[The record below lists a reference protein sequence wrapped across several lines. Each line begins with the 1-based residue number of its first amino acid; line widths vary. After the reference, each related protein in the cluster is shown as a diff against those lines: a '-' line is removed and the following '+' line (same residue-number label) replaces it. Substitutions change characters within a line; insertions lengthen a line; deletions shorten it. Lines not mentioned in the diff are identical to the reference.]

1 MVYLCR
7 VDRTDDTAKS
17 AVADSGGTA
26 MVLIA
31 ETPWRN
37 KKQNAVMNVVIEY

>member
-31 ETPWRN
+31 ETLA
-37 KKQNAVMNVVIEY
+37 KQKTERRDECRH